1 MHRVLAPLLLA
12 ASLTCAELPSDGEL
26 LAAAR
31 SADQTYQLHLADL
44 RDRLA
49 DPELDDRLA
58 AIRHIGGLQ
67 DPAALPPL
75 LGMLENTKLSID
87 EQQAI
92 AAALGSSGS
101 PVGIPALRKLTVG
114 SDAGTRLAA
123 YNALAAL
130 RADSAGDHTQ
140 RARDADEQPH
150 LAGLTNLGTIKQADA
165 APLLI
170 AGLAKHPRAIVRRQC
185 AIGLARLGDP
195 ANGPALQTALSDP
208 DAGVRRYS
216 AEGIAKLNYR
226 PAIPFMLMALDA
238 NIAGTEINRALQ
250 VMTGQDFG
258 FDPSADALHRKEAID
273 RGFAWWTQH
282 ANDG

>member
-1 MHRVLAPLLLA
+1 MRRVLVPLLLA

-31 SADQTYQLHLADL
+31 TADQSYQLHLAAL

-49 DPELDDRLA
+49 DPDLADRLTT
-58 AIRHIGGLQ
+58 IRHIGDLQ
-67 DPAALPPL
+67 DPAALPAL
-75 LGMLENTKLSID
+75 LALLENPKLSLA

-101 PVGIPALRKLTVG
+101 PAGIPALRKLSV
-114 SDAGTRLAA
+114 SADVDTRLAA
-123 YNALAAL
+123 YNALASL
-130 RADSAGDHTQ
+130 HSDSAGDHTQ
-140 RARDADEQPH
+140 RAKDADEQPH

-165 APLLI
+165 APLLV

-185 AIGLARLGDP
+185 AIGLAKLGDP
-195 ANGPALQTALSDP
+195 ANGPALQTALSDSDP
-208 DAGVRRYS
+208 GVRRYA
-216 AEGIAKLNYR
+216 AEGIAQLRYR

-238 NIAGTEINRALQ
+238 NIAGTEINHALH

-258 FDPSADALHRKEAID
+258 FDPSADALRRKEAID

>member
-1 MHRVLAPLLLA
+1 MRRALVPLLLA

-31 SADQTYQLHLADL
+31 TADQTYQLHLSAL

-49 DPELDDRLA
+49 DPDLADRLA
-58 AIRHIGGLQ
+58 TIRYIGDLQ

-75 LGMLENTKLSID
+75 LAMLEGSKVSVE

-101 PVGIPALRKLTVG
+101 PAGIPALRKLSVA

-130 RADSAGDHTQ
+130 QADSAGDHTQ
-140 RARDADEQPH
+140 RAKDADEQPH

-165 APLLI
+165 AALLT
-170 AGLAKHPRAIVRRQC
+170 AGLAGHPRSIVRRQC

-195 ANGPALQTALSDP
+195 ANAPALQTALSDP
-208 DAGVRRYS
+208 NPGVRRYA
-216 AEGIAKLNYR
+216 AEGLAQLNYR

-238 NIAGTEINRALQ
+238 NVAGAEISNALRI
-250 VMTGQDFG
+250 MTGQDFG
-258 FDPSADALHRKEAID
+258 FDPSADALRRREAID

-282 ANDG
+282 AKDG